1 MSAIIS
7 AVLKVTIGLIVDKV
21 RDVAAENMRES
32 DVADEKLRRLIVGEL
47 NEIHNK
53 LDALSQKDLKAA
65 VDFFETGLESLYAV
79 PSDDFTKELQLS
91 GAQKKFKLAVENATH
106 AWNNEALGTF
116 ERITAIRYR
125 LMAAMLQSAAETAR
139 TTGDLKS
146 TLQKAL
152 PECEQCLKKL
162 NSLPAVQKSF
172 AVGLS
177 KGFLNLIRSRFGKD
191 ERVQIISTVCQVNRA
206 VYDAMQTVGK
216 DVHVLV
222 WPSVDI
228 GEDQVDP
235 LSDVRVLQVLEKS
248 EKVDMEYYCIT
259 RGLPFDVTSKI
270 RGIATNTLGQF
281 LIVEKWQK
289 TVHVYDK
296 NGISQFCFDPQN
308 DDARIEITIADLVTE
323 DDSKEIYLLVK
334 LCIGERREHE
344 VQVLN
349 ETAKLRPK
357 KFSVNYGERLIV
369 SGSKLVILGSQQAEV
384 YNQNGE
390 FVRYFKF
397 FKIGG
402 RKCLFHCTATN
413 DGRIFIMHHKG
424 NVSNCHCVHVFTME
438 GQKIAKFKSGVG
450 LDLDYMFFSPRSA
463 GEYVVIAGYNKED
476 PEIITVELYT
486 VDGKRVRRILLRD
499 KSLDGF
505 RRLRGITLTTEGQ
518 IAVSSFEKVVV
529 FNN

>member
-65 VDFFETGLESLYAV
+65 VDFFETGLESLYAM
-79 PSDDFTKELQLS
+79 PSGDFTKELLLS

-152 PECEQCLKKL
+152 PACEQCLKKL

-206 VYDAMQTVGK
+206 VYDAVQTVGK

-222 WPSVDI
+222 WPYVDI

-235 LSDVRVLQVLEKS
+235 LRDVRVLQVLEKS
-248 EKVDMEYYCIT
+248 EKVDMEHYCIT
-259 RGLPFDVTSKI
+259 RGLPFDVPSKI

-281 LIVEKWQK
+281 LIVDQWKK
-289 TVHVYDK
+289 TVNVYDK
-296 NGISQFCFDPQN
+296 NGIYKSCFDPQN
-308 DDARIEITIADLVTE
+308 DDARIHITIADLVTE
-323 DDSKEIYLLVK
+323 DVNKKIYLLVK
-334 LCIGERREHE
+334 LCNGEQREHE

-349 ETAKLRPK
+349 ETAKLPLK
-357 KFSVNYGERLIV
+357 KFSVKYGERLIV
-369 SGSKLVILGSQQAEV
+369 TDSKRVILGSQQAEV
-384 YNQNGE
+384 YNQNGG
-390 FVRYFKF
+390 FVHSFKF
-397 FKIGG
+397 FKIGSK
-402 RKCLFHCTATN
+402 KCLFHCTATN

-463 GEYVVIAGYNKED
+463 GEHVVIAGYKD
-476 PEIITVELYT
+476 GIITMELYT

-505 RRLRGITLTTEGQ
+505 QGLHGITVTNEGH
-518 IAVSSFEKVVV
+518 IAVSDFDEKVVV
-529 FNN
+529 FKN